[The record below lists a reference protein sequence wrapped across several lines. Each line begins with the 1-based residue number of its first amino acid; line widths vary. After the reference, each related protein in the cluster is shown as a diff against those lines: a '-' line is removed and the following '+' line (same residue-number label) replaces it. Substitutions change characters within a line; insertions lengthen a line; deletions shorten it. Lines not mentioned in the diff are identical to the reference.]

1 MINSAQK
8 TLPWSFHGRVCVAQC
23 TAGELAVEADGLVLP
38 AVATATISTTT
49 ATTIATATAT
59 AVAPT
64 ATASTTTAS
73 TTTAFTGSGFVDA
86 NHAAHPLDTLKV
98 VNGLLFGRIVG

>member
-64 ATASTTTAS
+64 ATASTTAT
-73 TTTAFTGSGFVDA
+73 FTGSGFVDA
-86 NHAAHPLDTLKV
+86 NHAAHPLDVLEV